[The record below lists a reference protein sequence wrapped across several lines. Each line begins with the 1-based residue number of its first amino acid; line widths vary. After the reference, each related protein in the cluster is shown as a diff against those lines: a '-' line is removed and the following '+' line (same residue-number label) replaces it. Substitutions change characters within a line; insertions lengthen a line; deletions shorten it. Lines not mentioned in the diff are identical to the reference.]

1 MSHISAHD
9 IHKKPRTK
17 DIKIQED
24 VTFFQMGLSQKILDG
39 LSVCGFRKP
48 SPIQLKAIP
57 LGRCGFDLI
66 MRAKS
71 GTGKTLVFCV
81 IALEMIDIQI
91 SFVQVLILAPTRE
104 IAVQISEVCSSIGCE
119 VKGLKVEVF
128 IGGMAIDGDKKKVNG
143 CNVAVGAPGR
153 IRHLIDKG
161 LLKVE
166 NIRLFVLDEADKL
179 MESSFQKDINY
190 IFSKLP
196 LNKQV
201 IASSATYPGDLETF
215 LSTYMCSPIL
225 TSPDNDGPILIGLQ
239 QFVAVVPS
247 HPNAMKQVQIKVDEL
262 TKIFSKI
269 PFKQS
274 LVFSNYQSRAQS
286 VCNKINA
293 MGFTATY
300 IAGNQDMK
308 KRLEAI
314 NKLKTSKC
322 RIMLTT
328 DLTARGIDA
337 DNVNLVVNLDL
348 PTEAATYLHRIG
360 RAGRYGSYGISIT
373 IIAEN
378 ELDTLK
384 QLLASVGGL
393 YFYVLKLPA
402 NYPDDIWTTS
412 STKFE
417 KIYAK
422 SNINENPLETDTT
435 IESVSDSTITVDE
448 IKLKNNKNLDNNEV
462 FDSANEVN
470 TNDIQSSNIEEVKS
484 SRIKNVDNFHKGST
498 SLRNSFMQGKR
509 IKVSSLF
516 TENIDS
522 SESQCTKENKEE
534 STVKSY
540 SQSKLKVIHRFK
552 LDFIS
557 NDLSKWQKANENMEF
572 EVDLTDIQE
581 DDLSSVN
588 FENIIEHLK
597 YNLPNN
603 KSEEDSVCHNFENT
617 ISNSENTTSE
627 NVEPVEPET
636 LITLTQ
642 AVQHMENN
650 SSFHTSTVITPANE
664 INNCIDTLIKEL
676 SSRISDYMTDFNSCS
691 SNTHVNEEEVLK
703 QAIVWKQ
710 KLDLEISLLDTAMKT
725 MKGSVQAMIYSEHVL
740 MLKIFY
746 NIQKQATLC
755 TYPEIRNESEVNDTY
770 LYSTSLDGN
779 FLQVYREIEDFKS
792 LHRKSGKK
800 FDAYFPYPLTEDAY
814 MPNLMI
820 TKSDIASYRNALRY
834 LRSSPCV
841 RGKLLQVIDFVAF
854 IKENKKSNLL
864 KKLQNHI
871 ETSFDELL
879 IIIQNE
885 VGNNELDENK
895 HVECEVDSSKYDDN
909 SVQVKNITGPRSY
922 TLHDHLDDVQSTRS
936 TTEKESITADEVNLK
951 KITDKHSFCSNSNT
965 SVSTD
970 SINDSIDIQNS
981 YENSNLQNSSSSI
994 SWNESDNLKEPS
1006 NNEKV
1011 YTKSKFRRRRN
1022 ISQGNN
1028 ASIKTNG
1035 RMSGRFTQVYK
1046 NNVSYDDVKT
1056 LPNNPDITEKQGKS
1070 EIRLNSLSYPTTSYT
1085 DASSLKAKSSLC
1097 TNHKQKGIQQ
1107 VHSPQES
1114 FVNNKYQ
1121 SCNSFSGSQECKKYI
1136 SSKSTTEKLLERH
1149 CTDKIITDTAD
1160 LFNTNW
1166 RQYEQRIQPECT
1178 NVFET
1183 LQKENDSYFLNY
1195 FSNSNFAK
1203 DKTNS
1208 YFSPNKNIT
1217 KNKTDIEQFLT
1228 SLRVET
1234 DRLHF
1239 ELYKSQMLH
1248 GWTGNDD

>member
-484 SRIKNVDNFHKGST
+484 SRIKNVDNFHKG
-498 SLRNSFMQGKR
+498 
-509 IKVSSLF
+509 
-516 TENIDS
+516 
-522 SESQCTKENKEE
+522 
-534 STVKSY
+534 
-540 SQSKLKVIHRFK
+540 FK

-676 SSRISDYMTDFNSCS
+676 M
-691 SNTHVNEEEVLK
+691 LK

-1011 YTKSKFRRRRN
+1011 YTKSKFR
-1022 ISQGNN
+1022 
-1028 ASIKTNG
+1028 
-1035 RMSGRFTQVYK
+1035 
-1046 NNVSYDDVKT
+1046 
-1056 LPNNPDITEKQGKS
+1056 
-1070 EIRLNSLSYPTTSYT
+1070 
-1085 DASSLKAKSSLC
+1085 
-1097 TNHKQKGIQQ
+1097 IQQ